1 MKVQVFIQRR
11 NGRRTK
17 ERGAE
22 GLAGEIRMQTVMV
35 AGESVTSV
43 HLARRTSMSCWDEDL
58 IAPLYEPNL
67 VAIGDNSLLL
77 RGYEATESGSHV
89 QEWHVLM
96 EAAQA
101 PAIPR
106 T

>member
-1 MKVQVFIQRR
+1 MHVRVFTLRL

-43 HLARRTSMSCWDEDL
+43 HLARRATMSCWDADM
-58 IAPLYEPNL
+58 IPALYEPNL
-67 VAIGDNSLLL
+67 VAIGNESLLL

-89 QEWHVLM
+89 QEWHVMIERVGLS
-96 EAAQA
+96 ET
-101 PAIPR
+101 R
-106 T
+106 D